1 MEPLR
6 SKPAEVSEA
15 TQPPETVEP
24 SEAYSED
31 GVDVS
36 LIRWMLG
43 LRPKERLE
51 AAQDMI
57 DTVWMLREASE
68 ASRRTTISA
77 AAPISTG
84 GARSKALLV
93 TEQAAANTMR
103 RRWPTA

>member
-1 MEPLR
+1 MDPLR
-6 SKPAEVSEA
+6 SDPAEASEA
-15 TQPPETVEP
+15 TESPETIEP

-43 LRPKERLE
+43 LSPKERLE

-68 ASRRTTISA
+68 A
-77 AAPISTG
+77 
-84 GARSKALLV
+84 
-93 TEQAAANTMR
+93 
-103 RRWPTA
+103 